1 MTELIEE
8 LLKEAE
14 QEENKL
20 QLAHVD
26 LMLSEMKS
34 IQQQIDSNFLQAEE
48 EKKIIDNWVIAKNL
62 KLQEKVERIT
72 TQLELFMNMT
82 PDVKTVDLPNGK
94 LLKRKQP
101 DKIEIVDMDQFLSE
115 ANSQMLVIQPE
126 IVRPDLNKIK
136 AFYKRT
142 LKVPEGTKL
151 IIGKEKFSIK
161 LKQHGEEENGKKEVR
176 TGIKQTNSFRDA
188 V

>member
-8 LLKEAE
+8 LLKESE

-72 TQLELFMNMT
+72 NQLEIFMNMN

-151 IIGKEKFSIK
+151 VIGKEKFSIK
-161 LKQHGEEENGKKEVR
+161 LKQNGEENNGKEEIR
-176 TGIKQTNSFRDA
+176 TGVKQTNSFRDA